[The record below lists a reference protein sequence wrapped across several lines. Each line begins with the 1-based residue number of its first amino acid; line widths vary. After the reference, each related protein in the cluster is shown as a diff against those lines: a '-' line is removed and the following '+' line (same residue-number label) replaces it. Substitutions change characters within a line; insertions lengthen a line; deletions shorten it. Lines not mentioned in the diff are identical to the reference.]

1 MTDNK
6 VAIITGAS
14 RGIGKAC
21 ACKLALQGV
30 TVVVNYSSSLIA
42 AEETVSI
49 INENGGK
56 AVAYQCDVSN
66 SRMVEKMVTDIINEY
81 GKVDILINNAGITK
95 DNLSVVMTEE
105 EFDDVISIN
114 LKGAFN
120 CIHACLPSMIKN
132 RYGRIINV
140 TSISGLHGNPGQVN
154 YSAAKAGLIGLTKT
168 VAKEVGKRGIT
179 VNAIAPGFIET
190 DMVNDFDE
198 ESRKQIS
205 KNIPLKRFGKAE
217 EVADIVTFFASEKAS
232 YTTGSV
238 INVDGGLGS

>member
-1 MTDNK
+1 MTENK
-6 VAIITGAS
+6 VAIITGAG
-14 RGIGKAC
+14 RGIGRAC
-21 ACKLALQGV
+21 AYKLASQGM
-30 TVVVNYSSSLIA
+30 TVVVNYSSSAKA
-42 AEETVSI
+42 AEETVLTIKSS
-49 INENGGK
+49 GGN

-66 SRMVEKMVTDIINEY
+66 NSMVEKMVTDIINQY
-81 GKVDILINNAGITK
+81 AKVDVLINNAGITK

-120 CIHACLPSMIKN
+120 CIHACLPNMIKN
-132 RYGRIINV
+132 RYGRIINI

-154 YSAAKAGLIGLTKT
+154 YSAAKAGLIGLTKS

-179 VNAIAPGFIET
+179 INAIAPGFIET
-190 DMVNDFDE
+190 DMVKDFDE
-198 ESRKQIS
+198 ESRKQLS
-205 KNIPLKRFGKAE
+205 KDIPLKRFGKAE
-217 EVADIVTFFASEKAS
+217 EVADIVAFFASDKAS